1 MAACSKSVNFP
12 IRKLFES
19 IPGLSPEDDAFSAL
33 KNPYVSDDTQQLF
46 SIMIDRMD
54 EQLRACGVYEAR
66 YDNNFRMITKEK
78 YNYIS
83 KVRVHHDA
91 GFRELLNYETHR
103 QYMNGIKFS
112 FQKRSEDSEGVLDL
126 DFGDKSWTELIFQM
140 NTQTKAIRISEIKSR
155 HLKRVLDFFDPRG
168 TGYEFFTP
176 DELER
181 YAARFP
187 TPESRQGHNLMSPE
201 LRHYRTVPSMLSML
215 RRNFDANQYPD
226 QTEAFK
232 AYETRMRRDEDDDQ
246 GGDNKRR
253 RMEWAVGA
261 NGYEVQLGIL

>member
-19 IPGLSPEDDAFSAL
+19 IPGLSPEDDEYNIIFD
-33 KNPYVSDDTQQLF
+33 VSEDTKQLL

-54 EQLRACGVYEAR
+54 EQLRACGANEVGNHQKQRTEGKYRSIVSSLNLRAGLQNSMREVFRFTLGDFNKEDAR
-66 YDNNFRMITKEK
+66 
-78 YNYIS
+78 
-83 KVRVHHDA
+83 
-91 GFRELLNYETHR
+91 GLLFLFLR
-103 QYMNGIKFS
+103 
-112 FQKRSEDSEGVLDL
+112 
-126 DFGDKSWTELIFQM
+126 DKSFIELRFRM

-181 YAARFP
+181 YAAMFP

-215 RRNFDANQYPD
+215 RGKFRANQYPD

-232 AYETRMRRDEDDDQ
+232 AYEQKLRRDEDDDR
-246 GGDNKRR
+246 GGNNKRR

-261 NGYEVQLGIL
+261 SGYEVQLGIL

>member
-103 QYMNGIKFS
+103 QYMNGIN
-112 FQKRSEDSEGVLDL
+112 E
-126 DFGDKSWTELIFQM
+126 
-140 NTQTKAIRISEIKSR
+140 ASEISIAGASKIIADRRLRTIRS
-155 HLKRVLDFFDPRG
+155 VDQ
-168 TGYEFFTP
+168 
-176 DELER
+176 
-181 YAARFP
+181 AR
-187 TPESRQGHNLMSPE
+187 RQNE
-201 LRHYRTVPSMLSML
+201 
-215 RRNFDANQYPD
+215 
-226 QTEAFK
+226 
-232 AYETRMRRDEDDDQ
+232 
-246 GGDNKRR
+246 
-253 RMEWAVGA
+253 
-261 NGYEVQLGIL
+261 